1 MKSTARQT
9 LRKALRKASQRQT
22 LSSQI
27 PQKVYNAQIQDA
39 ANLICAEDCSDF
51 AFSEVCALIEEA
63 QSSPMMDLRALLY
76 VVDKVFKRA
85 ERARQSKDPDPL
97 ADEMLKKFL
106 PYLKEWIYKYLTCS
120 PRSQSSL
127 DKTRGLVSRW
137 REMGYLSVEQLLPL
151 VELLDAPSRQ
161 SHSSQGETQE
171 SQSSQSQPRTSEG
184 PVSLS
189 RKRLPEPP
197 AAPAAPPLEPQPTR
211 RRVTPGLPSG
221 ASKADA
227 TGGTGGTSASQSLEA
242 LESDRPKSPNVSK
255 SPNQIN
261 QINQMNQVQNDL
273 NSPPQAVAP
282 APVQT
287 PKDSQRLEIWKV
299 LGDCRCLF
307 RAVVRSRFL
316 DQCNEIPRS
325 SKGEPLEEQSRIK
338 ECQYADKLRALLC
351 NLFRQRKAEV
361 APLLEDPAVK
371 VEDYIQRMEDWRTWG
386 DEICLKF
393 LPDIIQCPIQV
404 YSFNA
409 QQGSFFDAGM
419 YLPSEKAKQ
428 RNPCIVL
435 WYNGKSHY
443 DLVSTHWLMAREEA
457 LVAEAA

>member
-1 MKSTARQT
+1 
-9 LRKALRKASQRQT
+9 
-22 LSSQI
+22 
-27 PQKVYNAQIQDA
+27 
-39 ANLICAEDCSDF
+39 
-51 AFSEVCALIEEA
+51 
-63 QSSPMMDLRALLY
+63 MMDLRALLY

-97 ADEMLKKFL
+97 ADEMLKNFL

-120 PRSQSSL
+120 QRSQASL

-151 VELLDAPSRQ
+151 VELLDAPAKPSRSSQ
-161 SHSSQGETQE
+161 SQSQGETQD
-171 SQSSQSQPRTSEG
+171 SQSSQQSQPRTSEG

-189 RKRLPEPP
+189 RKRTAMEPT
-197 AAPAAPPLEPQPTR
+197 EPTVGLQPTR
-211 RRVTPGLPSG
+211 RRVTPGLSG

-227 TGGTGGTSASQSLEA
+227 AGIPGGSQSLESM
-242 LESDRPKSPNVSK
+242 ESRNRPPNPNLST
-255 SPNQIN
+255 PNQIN
-261 QINQMNQVQNDL
+261 QIKNDSNTSL
-273 NSPPQAVAP
+273 QPVPLAP
-282 APVQT
+282 APVQSA
-287 PKDSQRLEIWKV
+287 PKESQRLEIWKV

-338 ECQYADKLRALLC
+338 ECQFADKLRATLC
-351 NLFRQRKAEV
+351 KLFRQRKADV

-419 YLPSEKAKQ
+419 YLPSEKDKQ

-457 LVAEAA
+457 LVAETADGPRHSSGAEQKGVTIF